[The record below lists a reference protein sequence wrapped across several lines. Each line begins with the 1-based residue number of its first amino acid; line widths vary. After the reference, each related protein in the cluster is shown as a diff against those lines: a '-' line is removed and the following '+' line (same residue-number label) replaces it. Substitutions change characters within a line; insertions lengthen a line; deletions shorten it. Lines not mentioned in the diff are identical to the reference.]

1 MNYEEINSVCRI
13 LFAAI
18 FLIKQFYSYKCFDFH
33 WAHINS
39 FEKKGIKTL
48 LLLKFVTTVF
58 VLFGFF
64 TFINSIILYC
74 LYFYTYWK
82 SSSFGLEDV
91 YFSIFSFYN
100 IFANNYLYSID
111 NLFNLSIFNYSI
123 LINPLPEIILAL
135 LLSLTF
141 FSAAIEKLNSK
152 IWREGRGVYLFFVN
166 PKCKKINT
174 NLLTNN
180 FNLMKI
186 LNYLMILSQLV
197 LLFLLIFV
205 PIKYLIIN
213 WVILFLFVI
222 ILIVFFQ
229 FAWLSECCLI
239 ILFVIGNLFFNYPEL
254 TVYKFLIEFYSNS
267 HLIEKIIL
275 SSICFF
281 CLLTLISLLFPV
293 EYLKKDKS
301 YYFTKFILH
310 TKFFSRVIFGIIG
323 IRAFTDVHIAN
334 PISFKIFNIQ
344 NEKEIEL
351 EKLYMENGKPSLKH
365 TWYLPTVYLTS
376 AYKIW
381 DILIQLDNNN
391 EIKKSNELYLVGF
404 LNFILKKKNF
414 KKNREVFIL
423 KINQLHIN
431 REFTKDL
438 EIELSK
444 KTTEK
449 ILKIIITNQNKI
461 EFVKL
466 RTPLLK
472 FKSGRKQNR
481 ENFYPNK
488 EIVI

>member
-1 MNYEEINSVCRI
+1 MNFEEINSVCRI
-13 LFAAI
+13 LFATI

-33 WAHINS
+33 WAHVDS
-39 FEKKGIKTL
+39 TKKKKIKIL
-48 LLLKFVTTVF
+48 LLLKFISTIF

-64 TFINSIILYC
+64 TLINSIILYC
-74 LYFYTYWK
+74 LYLYTYWK
-82 SSSFGLEDV
+82 SSSYGLEDI

-111 NLFNLSIFNYSI
+111 NLFNLSIYNYSI
-123 LINPLPEIILAL
+123 LINPIPEIILAI

-141 FSAAIEKLNSK
+141 FSAAIEKLDSR
-152 IWREGRGVYLFFVN
+152 IWKEGRGVYLFFIN

-174 NLLTNN
+174 NILSNN
-180 FNLMKI
+180 FILMKI
-186 LNYLMILSQLV
+186 LNYLMILSQLI
-197 LLFLLIFV
+197 LLFLLILV
-205 PIKYLIIN
+205 PIKYLMIN
-213 WVILFLFVI
+213 FAILVLFVI
-222 ILIVFFQ
+222 TLIIFFQ

-254 TVYKFLIEFYSNS
+254 IIYKFLIELYSNS
-267 HLIEKIIL
+267 HLIEKITFSTIY
-275 SSICFF
+275 FF
-281 CLLTLISLLFPV
+281 CLVTFISLLFPV
-293 EYLKKDKS
+293 EYLKKDKF
-301 YYFTKFILH
+301 YYFTKFILY
-310 TKFFSRVIFGIIG
+310 TKFFSRLIFGIIG
-323 IRAFTDVHIAN
+323 VRAFTDVHIGN

-344 NEKEIEL
+344 NDEEIEL
-351 EKLYMENGKPSLKH
+351 EKLYMENGKPNLKH

-404 LNFILKKKNF
+404 LNFILKNKKN
-414 KKNREVFIL
+414 KKNREEFIL
-423 KINQLHIN
+423 KVNQLHID

-438 EIELSK
+438 EIELSNQ
-444 KTTEK
+444 TTEK
-449 ILKIIITNQNKI
+449 VLKIIITNQNKI
-461 EFVKL
+461 EFIKL

-472 FKSGRKQNR
+472 FQSGRKQNR